1 MYFYKGKAIDKKEG
15 SSTKLFNSGTKS
27 PIINNNLSNITGSAP
42 LSPAQGD
49 VKCAAALFKKVM
61 CKYFIIIDLC
71 LNSSLRT

>member
-1 MYFYKGKAIDKKEG
+1 MLQINILFVLGKAIDKKEG
-15 SSTKLFNSGTKS
+15 SSTKLFNSGTKT

-61 CKYFIIIDLC
+61 CNIL
-71 LNSSLRT
+71 LL